1 MMKTIR
7 IKNEQDIQQI
17 EHTVLVLGYF
27 DGLHKGH
34 QALFAEARK
43 IASDKNLK
51 IAVLTFPESPKLTFV
66 RYQPSLMLHL
76 TSLED
81 RLQQLENLGVDY
93 LYLIDFTSQFARNTA
108 KQFVE
113 KYISR
118 LKAKAVVAG
127 FDYHFGSDRYSAED
141 LEKLFDGQVI
151 VVPSVNL
158 NGSKISSTRI
168 RETIL
173 AGNVAESNQLLG
185 YSLSTCGI
193 VVHGN
198 ARGRTIGYPTANL
211 APLDRVI
218 LPADGVYVVDVEH
231 DGQIYRGM
239 ASVGKNVTFE
249 GDELRFEVNFLDFS
263 QDIYGDTIRIFWLEK
278 IRDMVKFD
286 NVAELVKQLQVDE
299 KIARYWTP
307 KNGDH

>member
-1 MMKTIR
+1 MKTIR

-34 QALFAEARK
+34 QVLFAEARK
-43 IASDKNLK
+43 IASDKDLK

-118 LKAKAVVAG
+118 LKAKAVIAG
-127 FDYHFGSDRYSAED
+127 FDYHFGSDRRSAED

-286 NVAELVKQLQVDE
+286 NVTELVKQLQVDE

>member
-1 MMKTIR
+1 MKTIR
-7 IKNEQDIQQI
+7 IKNEKDIQQI

-43 IASDKNLK
+43 MAAEKHLK
-51 IAVLTFPESPKLTFV
+51 IAVLTFPESPKLAFV

-76 TSLED
+76 TSPED
-81 RLQQLENLGVDY
+81 RLQQMENLGVDY

-108 KQFVE
+108 EQFFE

-118 LKAKAVVAG
+118 LKAKVVIAG
-127 FDYHFGSDRYSAED
+127 FDYHFGSDRGNAED
-141 LEKLFDGQVI
+141 LKKLFEGQVI
-151 VVPSVNL
+151 VVPSVNF
-158 NGSKISSTRI
+158 NGAKVSSTRI
-168 RETIL
+168 RETVL

-185 YSLSTCGI
+185 YSLSTRGI

-231 DGQIYRGM
+231 DGKVYRGM

-249 GDELRFEVNFLDFS
+249 GDELRFEANIFEFS
-263 QDIYGDTIRIFWLEK
+263 QDIYGDTIRIFWLDK

-307 KNGDH
+307 KNANH

>member
-1 MMKTIR
+1 MKTIR
-7 IKNEQDIQQI
+7 IKNEQNIQQI

-43 IASDKNLK
+43 IAAAKDLK
-51 IAVLTFPESPKLTFV
+51 IAVLTFPESPKLAFV

-76 TSLED
+76 TSPEE

-93 LYLIDFTSQFARNTA
+93 LYLVDFTSQFARNTA
-108 KQFVE
+108 EQFFT

-118 LKAKAVVAG
+118 LKAKTVIAG
-127 FDYHFGSDRYSAED
+127 FDYHFGSDRRSAED
-141 LEKLFDGQVI
+141 LEKLFEGQVI
-151 VVPSVNL
+151 IVPSVNF
-158 NGSKISSTRI
+158 NGVKISSTRI
-168 RETIL
+168 RETVL

-185 YSLSTCGI
+185 YSLSTSGI

-231 DGQIYRGM
+231 DGQMYRGM

-249 GDELRFEVNFLDFS
+249 GDELRFEANIFDFS
-263 QDIYGDTIRIFWLEK
+263 QDIYGDTIRIFWLDK

-286 NVAELVKQLQVDE
+286 NVDELVKQLQVDKE
-299 KIARYWTP
+299 IARYWTP
-307 KNGDH
+307 KNENH

>member
-1 MMKTIR
+1 MKTIR

-286 NVAELVKQLQVDE
+286 NVTELVKQLQVDE

>member
-1 MMKTIR
+1 MKTIR

-127 FDYHFGSDRYSAED
+127 FDYHFGSDRRSAED

-307 KNGDH
+307 KNRNH